1 MLKQIITRNDVLA
14 ILKEVQ
20 VNLPSHKYDVGQKV
34 ISELCSK
41 LFEQVTAQ
49 HFNTKLGIPVVAGSH
64 DVDPDVIFMLPTGS
78 VPLEIKVAQNQT
90 QRCRW
95 RGGSLS
101 DRNNDFIFVSRNKDC
116 TEFFVAI
123 VPMVKADWGI
133 QKTAYYGTFFTEEML
148 FAKNPIVLCGGFS
161 KQTKGR
167 RVGKPT
173 IVFEKI

>member
-1 MLKQIITRNDVLA
+1 MLKQIITRSDVLT

-20 VNLPSHKYDVGQKV
+20 SNLPSNKYDVGQKV

-49 HFNTKLGIPVVAGSH
+49 HFSTKLSLAVTAGSH
-64 DVDPDVIFMLPTGS
+64 DVDPDVVFCLPTGP
-78 VPLEIKVAQNQT
+78 VPLEIKVAQNQKS
-90 QRCRW
+90 RCRW

-101 DRNNDFIFVSRNKDC
+101 DRNSDFIFVSRNKDC

-123 VPMVKADWGI
+123 VPMIKSDWGT

-148 FAKNPIVLCGGFS
+148 FAKNPIVLCGGFT
-161 KQTKGR
+161 KQTKGKR
-167 RVGKPT
+167 TGKPT
-173 IVFEKI
+173 LIFERI